1 MRLLI
6 FIIIA
11 LYGITAQAQESF
23 RLPNNPKGI
32 IIDHVQR
39 MKVKDADRQL
49 SEKEKHELCRMF
61 VKAYVISLRK
71 HLQDYSLYTGAP
83 IYRLTVRNFPGI
95 TARESEGGSIIFL
108 GSIVDFFNAS
118 PDYRNDVIQVLR
130 EGVSSRYCNR

>member
-32 IIDHVQR
+32 IIAHVQR
-39 MKVKDADRQL
+39 MKVKDPNRQL
-49 SEKEKHELCRMF
+49 SDKEKHELCRMF

-71 HLQDYSLYTGAP
+71 HLQDYSLYTAAP

-95 TARESEGGSIIFL
+95 TAREGEGGSIIFL

-118 PDYRNDVIQVLR
+118 PDYRNDVIQILR
-130 EGVSSRYCNR
+130 EGVNSRNCSR